1 MLRAST
7 IFRWS
12 KRSIDGLD
20 IKINDLDL
28 STRGFVDIFLN
39 SCFAELVLKVLF
51 SLGIL
56 PLMLGWGGGRLYQRR
71 GVIHWK

>member
-12 KRSIDGLD
+12 KRSIDGLG
-20 IKINDLDL
+20 IKIKDLDL
-28 STRGFVDIFLN
+28 SSQVSVDIFPN

-56 PLMLGWGGGRLYQRR
+56 PLLFSGGGG
-71 GVIHWK
+71 GVLH